1 MQFDSQIA
9 ETFHLLRTKGSRHMA
24 MDLAIKF
31 LKSEFNNVLRD
42 KYHLLGPPQSHPLG
56 HARDKCN
63 TR

>member
-1 MQFDSQIA
+1 
-9 ETFHLLRTKGSRHMA
+9 MA

-31 LKSEFNNVLRD
+31 LKSEFNSVLRD